1 MSLDFSNMKRIVAL
15 NEADL
20 DIFVQ
25 AGVGY
30 IELNDYLKPYGL
42 WFPLD
47 PGNLKS
53 YLSFY
58 SSLSSRLLYNTYTTT
73 RARRFCG
80 WYVCLSLLWLNGPAV
95 RIYAR
100 KRA

>member
-1 MSLDFSNMKRIVAL
+1 MCKLTGGVSLDFSNMKRIVAL

-20 DIFVQ
+20 DIVVQ

-47 PGNLKS
+47 PG
-53 YLSFY
+53 
-58 SSLSSRLLYNTYTTT
+58 
-73 RARRFCG
+73 
-80 WYVCLSLLWLNGPAV
+80 
-95 RIYAR
+95 
-100 KRA
+100 